1 MKKYMY
7 KVFYGAKVKVFN
19 TIEKARKFRAKK
31 KDKYFDI
38 VIRITEDDG
47 IL

>member
-1 MKKYMY
+1 MKKYVY
-7 KVFYGAKVKVFN
+7 KVIYGAKVKVFK
-19 TIEKARKFRAKK
+19 TIEKARAFRAKK

-38 VIRITEDDG
+38 VIRITDDDG

>member
-7 KVFYGAKVKVFN
+7 KVFYGAKVKIFD
-19 TIEKARKFRAKK
+19 TIEKARAFRAKK
-31 KDKYFDI
+31 RKKHSDI
-38 VIRITEDDG
+38 VIRITDEDG